1 MQIQELNRALGIK
14 RIVIWGL
21 RSVFND
27 SYRFVQGGFYLTLQK
42 LGIPVVWVDDSVANI
57 NFIQA
62 GDLVFIA
69 NRAMQHL
76 PMIEGVKY
84 CLHNVDSTFF
94 ESLDPSQYMRL
105 QILTKERFPSDEQ
118 KQEGVNP
125 ALHGAAYFEKET
137 NVLYQCWGAPLLARE
152 FYSPMNLEYKKS
164 EYFVGTIWDNEL
176 GQGNSKVIPV
186 YQSELQKRG
195 INFLL
200 VQGAPE
206 RINPLYVRHAAVGAS
221 IVGNWQREVSY
232 APCRLFKAVSFGRLG
247 LINSNGVAQ
256 AHPWAI
262 CNENIP
268 ELVDYAFS
276 LTPKQN
282 KELIVYQQSFV
293 AKETYESKI
302 HNILQVL
309 LGNQS
314 ANSH

>member
-1 MQIQELNRALGIK
+1 MQIQELNRTLGVK

-42 LGIPVVWVDDSVANI
+42 LGIPVIWVDDAAANVKLI
-57 NFIQA
+57 EP
-62 GDLVFIA
+62 GDLIFLA

-76 PMIEGVKY
+76 PLISGVKY
-84 CLHNVDSTFF
+84 CLHNVDSAFF
-94 ESLDPSQYMRL
+94 ERLDPSDYMRL
-105 QILTKERFPSDEQ
+105 QILTHERFPSDAQ
-118 KQEGVNP
+118 KRQGVNP
-125 ALHGAAYFEKET
+125 LLDGAAYFESES
-137 NVLYQCWGAPLLARE
+137 NVLYQCWGAPLLAKE

-186 YQSELQKRG
+186 YQAQLQKRG
-195 INFLL
+195 IEFLH

-247 LINSNGVAQ
+247 LINSNGVAN

-268 ELVDYAFS
+268 ELVDYALS
-276 LTPKQN
+276 LSPKQN
-282 KELIVYQQSFV
+282 EELIIYQQSFV

-309 LGNQS
+309 L
-314 ANSH
+314 ANSQVSQ